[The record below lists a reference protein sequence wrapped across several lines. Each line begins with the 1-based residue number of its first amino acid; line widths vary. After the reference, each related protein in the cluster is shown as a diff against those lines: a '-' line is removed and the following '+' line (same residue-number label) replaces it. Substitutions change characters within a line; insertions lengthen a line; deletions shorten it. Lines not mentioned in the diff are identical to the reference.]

1 MFNFQRYNIIFSRI
15 LVLSS
20 VYTKTFHNG
29 DYIEKTKM
37 LAWYSNLKN
46 IEWIRLEVID
56 SVVDKLNYYVHYDHF
71 GRMGLFGTLT
81 NFKGMTFYFITE
93 DNSQDFAYFVKIK
106 NQTLQF
112 VPLETK
118 LPLYCES
125 ITGPING
132 TCIKRYFNR
141 QLINFAIYEL

>member
-46 IEWIRLEVID
+46 IKWIRLEVID
-56 SVVDKLNYYVHYDHF
+56 SVVDKLSYYSNS

-93 DNSQDFAYFVKIK
+93 YNSQDFAYFVKIK

-141 QLINFAIYEL
+141 QLINFAIH

>member
-1 MFNFQRYNIIFSRI
+1 MFNFQRYDIIFSRI

-46 IEWIRLEVID
+46 IKWIRLEVID

-93 DNSQDFAYFVKIK
+93 DISKEFVYFVKIK

-112 VPLETK
+112 VLLETR

-125 ITGPING
+125 IAGPNNNG

-141 QLINFAIYEL
+141 QLINFAIH